1 MKILCLGDSLTYGY
15 DVPVAQRWTTRVA
28 AALGVTLQNEGV
40 CGDTTAGM
48 AYRLSFL
55 PVAAYDA
62 FFLMGGANDVL
73 MDCDLAVTK
82 ANLAA
87 MAETLG
93 QTQKPVFLGIFPTTT
108 AASAH
113 FGWQRPG
120 DVERH
125 NQAIRDLG
133 EFVNS
138 LCREKGYYVVPFASV
153 VNPDEETR
161 SNCPLYADGVHPTAA
176 GYERFAA
183 VAGAVFKAVL
193 AR

>member
-15 DVPVAQRWTTRVA
+15 DVPLAQRWTTRVA
-28 AALGVTLQNEGV
+28 TELGVTLQNEGV
-40 CGDTTAGM
+40 CGDTTSGM

-73 MDCDLAVTK
+73 MDCDPDEMK

-87 MAETLG
+87 MAATMG
-93 QTQKPVFLGIFPTTT
+93 QTKKPVCLGIFPTMTPD
-108 AASAH
+108 SAR
-113 FGWQRPG
+113 FGWQRAG

-125 NQAIRDLG
+125 NQVIRDLG
-133 EFVNS
+133 IFVER
-138 LCREKGYYVVPFASV
+138 LCRERGYYIVPFASV
-153 VNPDEETR
+153 VNPEEETR
-161 SNCPLYADGVHPTAA
+161 SSRPLYADGVHPTAL

-183 VAGAVFKAVL
+183 VASRVFKTAL
-193 AR
+193 SL